1 MSKVVHLDNTNFKQ
15 EVLDAKGVVLI
26 DFWAAWCGPCKM
38 IGPILDELSEELDNA
53 KITKV
58 NVDEAQDLAGEYGI
72 RSIPTLI
79 IFKDGEKVDTM
90 IGLQQKD
97 VLKEKLEEYM

>member
-1 MSKVVHLDNTNFKQ
+1 MSKVLHLDNTNFKQ
-15 EVLDAKGVVLI
+15 EVLDSKGVVLV

-38 IGPILDELSEELDNA
+38 IGPILEELSAEMENA

-79 IFKDGEKVDTM
+79 VFKDGEKVDTM

-97 VLKEKLEEYM
+97 VLKAKLEEYL